1 MRNYPQNCTV
11 CPYERCC
18 GSAMYMV
25 GCEFYPP
32 VVHRS
37 FMDSLKNFL
46 GKLFK

>member
-1 MRNYPQNCTV
+1 MRNCTV
-11 CPYERCC
+11 CPYERSCD
-18 GSAMYMV
+18 SAMYME
-25 GCEFYPP
+25 GCQFYPP